1 MITHQF
7 EGRPMRRFRRSES
20 SAPLSDL
27 ADAKDL
33 VDLAA
38 RMGIPPEDAVRHAAQ
53 LITEAN
59 HAEVDAVQ
67 VQAAPR
73 S

>member
-1 MITHQF
+1 
-7 EGRPMRRFRRSES
+7 MRRFPRNSGS
-20 SAPLSDL
+20 PLHVDVS
-27 ADAKDL
+27 DAKDL

-53 LITEAN
+53 LISDAN
-59 HAEVDAVQ
+59 HGDAEGTRERV
-67 VQAAPR
+67 APR

>member
-1 MITHQF
+1 
-7 EGRPMRRFRRSES
+7 MRRYPRKAGPSPQ
-20 SAPLSDL
+20 AVV

-53 LITEAN
+53 LISDAN
-59 HAEVDAVQ
+59 HAESDSVGVQ
-67 VQAAPR
+67 VAPR

>member
-1 MITHQF
+1 
-7 EGRPMRRFRRSES
+7 MRRFPRNS
-20 SAPLSDL
+20 SQPPQAVV

-53 LITEAN
+53 LISDAN
-59 HAEVDAVQ
+59 HSEPDAVR

>member
-1 MITHQF
+1 
-7 EGRPMRRFRRSES
+7 MRRFPRSAG
-20 SAPLSDL
+20 SAPLAEV

-38 RMGIPPEDAVRHAAQ
+38 RMGIPPEDAVLYAAQ
-53 LITEAN
+53 LISDAN
-59 HAEVDAVQ
+59 HAESDPVNVH
-67 VQAAPR
+67 VAPR

>member
-1 MITHQF
+1 
-7 EGRPMRRFRRSES
+7 MRRYPRN
-20 SAPLSDL
+20 AGPPPQAVA

-38 RMGIPPEDAVRHAAQ
+38 RMGIPPEDAARHAAQ
-53 LITEAN
+53 LISDAN
-59 HAEVDAVQ
+59 HAESDAARVQ
-67 VQAAPR
+67 VAPR

>member
-1 MITHQF
+1 
-7 EGRPMRRFRRSES
+7 MRRFPRNSGS
-20 SAPLSDL
+20 PPLAEVS
-27 ADAKDL
+27 DAKDL

-53 LITEAN
+53 LISDAN
-59 HAEVDAVQ
+59 HADTDAARVQ
-67 VQAAPR
+67 VAPR

>member
-1 MITHQF
+1 
-7 EGRPMRRFRRSES
+7 MRRFPRNAGSLPNTDG
-20 SAPLSDL
+20 SA
-27 ADAKDL
+27 AKDL

-53 LITEAN
+53 LLSDAN
-59 HAEVDAVQ
+59 HSDSDIPRERV
-67 VQAAPR
+67 APR

>member
-1 MITHQF
+1 
-7 EGRPMRRFRRSES
+7 MRRYPRKAGPSPQ
-20 SAPLSDL
+20 AVV

-53 LITEAN
+53 LISDAN
-59 HAEVDAVQ
+59 HAESDPVGVR
-67 VQAAPR
+67 VAPR

>member
-1 MITHQF
+1 
-7 EGRPMRRFRRSES
+7 MRRFPRNAG
-20 SAPLSDL
+20 SAPLAEV

-53 LITEAN
+53 LISDAN
-59 HAEVDAVQ
+59 HAESDAVN
-67 VQAAPR
+67 APIAPR

>member
-1 MITHQF
+1 
-7 EGRPMRRFRRSES
+7 MRRFPRNTGP
-20 SAPLSDL
+20 APLAEVS
-27 ADAKDL
+27 DAKDL

-53 LITEAN
+53 LISDAN
-59 HAEVDAVQ
+59 HAESDGARVQ
-67 VQAAPR
+67 VAPR

>member
-1 MITHQF
+1 
-7 EGRPMRRFRRSES
+7 MRRFPRNSGP
-20 SAPLSDL
+20 APLVDV

-53 LITEAN
+53 LISDAN
-59 HAEVDAVQ
+59 HADPDAARVR
-67 VQAAPR
+67 VAPH